1 MPTTDGNYPDSNSIA
16 NAWPQDPTE
25 ELFQE
30 DIKNEATQ
38 QTGRKQNY
46 SNICK
51 NALNLETQ
59 NKSILDKESHIKP
72 KMALTT
78 SKKTVQSI
86 PAGQIS
92 SPEVQPVTGNDPA
105 ISKINKVDQIHL
117 NIKQN
122 RRKKQPTNRR
132 QKYDP
137 KQHEPQL
144 N

>member
-1 MPTTDGNYPDSNSIA
+1 
-16 NAWPQDPTE
+16 
-25 ELFQE
+25 
-30 DIKNEATQ
+30 
-38 QTGRKQNY
+38 
-46 SNICK
+46 
-51 NALNLETQ
+51 LNLETQ